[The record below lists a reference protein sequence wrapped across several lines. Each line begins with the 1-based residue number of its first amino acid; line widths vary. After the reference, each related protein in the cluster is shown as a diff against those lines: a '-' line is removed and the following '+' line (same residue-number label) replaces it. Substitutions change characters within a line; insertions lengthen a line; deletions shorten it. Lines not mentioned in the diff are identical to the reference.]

1 MPKTPKTYKPVTV
14 DDFPAHVIGCALR
27 WWRSDL
33 RRMTLQTA
41 AQAIHR
47 DLSYLAR
54 WERAERPIPENVL
67 LELDD
72 LYGAKG
78 RLVNLYAVLSDSNR
92 YGSTVEAGPSS
103 RPEDDAMERR
113 TLMQLIPL
121 LGIHT
126 AVTPDVLNRIFAAAD
141 TALGDISHD
150 PGEWEWTV
158 YERWHHF
165 TTTRPGATVPMLAT
179 DLLQVTDLLDKT
191 QSAVVRDGL
200 TRIAAQ
206 LAALMGEDLADLGQT
221 HASRRAFATARRFAD
236 ASSDRPLAA
245 WVRGKEASYGL
256 WLGRPTAVVTRLV
269 QEAVD
274 IADDVPSPG
283 LMDAHGVRARLAA
296 MRGDKA
302 TVRDAVAKIDDI
314 WEQRPTTVD
323 EGAVAPEAWTWARGP
338 LGMRGYAYALLGEP
352 AAARELDTA
361 YERLRRTGQQG
372 GARTLRLTQALH
384 LVKNHDLAGLTLA
397 LETCEEMPLSA
408 PRRVIASQ
416 ILNAIPPQAKASE
429 PAQRLRELV
438 TASAAP
444 APGV

>member
-1 MPKTPKTYKPVTV
+1 
-14 DDFPAHVIGCALR
+14 
-27 WWRSDL
+27 
-33 RRMTLQTA
+33 
-41 AQAIHR
+41 
-47 DLSYLAR
+47 
-54 WERAERPIPENVL
+54 
-67 LELDD
+67 
-72 LYGAKG
+72 
-78 RLVNLYAVLSDSNR
+78 
-92 YGSTVEAGPSS
+92 
-103 RPEDDAMERR
+103 MERR

-206 LAALMGEDLADLGQT
+206 LAALMAGDLADIGQA

-245 WVRGKEASYGL
+245 WVRAREAGYGL
-256 WLGRPTAVVTRLV
+256 CLGRPRGVIARLV
-269 QEAVD
+269 QDAVD
-274 IADDVPSPG
+274 IADGVSSPG
-283 LMDAHGVRARLAA
+283 LMDAYAVQARIGA
-296 MRGDKA
+296 MEGDKS
-302 TVRDAVAKIDDI
+302 TVQQAVAKMDDI
-314 WEQRPTTVD
+314 WERRPDTVD
-323 EGAVAPEAWTWARGP
+323 GVTDPSRWAWALGP
-338 LGMRGYAYALLGEP
+338 LGIKAYAYALLREP
-352 AAARELDTA
+352 TAARELEA
-361 YERLRRTGQQG
+361 AHARLVRIGHEG
-372 GARTLRLTQALH
+372 GARSVRLMQALH
-384 LVKNHDLAGLTLA
+384 LVKNHDLTGLTLA
-397 LETCEEMPLSA
+397 VETSEEMLLSA
-408 PRRVIASQ
+408 QRRVIANQ
-416 ILNAIPPQAKASE
+416 ILNAIPPQAKTSE

-444 APGV
+444 PPPPAA